1 LFVFEL
7 AVADVDQIPYY
18 NYLIDFAFVVHV
30 DLDYKTDSNYFEF
43 ELVVADDP
51 SISVSSLKSC
61 TFEFDAAIFE

>member
-1 LFVFEL
+1 M

-18 NYLIDFAFVVHV
+18 NYLIGFAFVVHV

-43 ELVVADDP
+43 ELVVADP